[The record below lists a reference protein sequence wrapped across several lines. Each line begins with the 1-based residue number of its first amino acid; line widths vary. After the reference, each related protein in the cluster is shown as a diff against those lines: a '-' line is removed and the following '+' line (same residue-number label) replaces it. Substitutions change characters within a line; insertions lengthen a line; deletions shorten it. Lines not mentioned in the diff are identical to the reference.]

1 MILIALDFWSIV
13 VYAFVAS
20 VFFIGYR
27 LTWRL
32 AYLSE
37 GLIISLARGGMPGL
51 ARGLLFALIGY
62 NEQTYQQ
69 SRFIVWNQVHV
80 RFFVLWGASFLL
92 TGLIFLF
99 QIRPVVWVPLA
110 LGFVIYRL
118 VRLWMNPPRPPIHTQ
133 DPALKQLIQDVNE
146 PSRPTRYPAR
156 PMIRR
161 WDYLDELF
169 AESV

>member
-13 VYAFVAS
+13 VYAFLAS
-20 VFFIGYR
+20 VLFIGYR

-32 AYLSE
+32 AHISE
-37 GLIISLARGGMPGL
+37 GLIISLARGGLHGM

-69 SRFIVWNQVHV
+69 SRFIIWNQVHV
-80 RFFVLWGASFLL
+80 RFFVLWGTSFLL

-99 QIRPVVWVPLA
+99 QIKLLVWAPVA
-110 LGFVIYRL
+110 LGFIAYRL
-118 VRLWMNPPRPPIHTQ
+118 VMLWRNPPRPPILTQ

-146 PSRPTRYPAR
+146 PSRSARKPTR

-161 WDYLDELF
+161 WEYLDELF

>member
-1 MILIALDFWSIV
+1 MNLIALDFWSIV
-13 VYAFVAS
+13 VYAFMAS
-20 VFFIGYR
+20 VLFIGYR
-27 LTWRL
+27 LTGRL
-32 AYLSE
+32 AYFSE
-37 GLIISLARGGMPGL
+37 GLIISLARGGLHGM
-51 ARGLLFALIGY
+51 ARGLLFALVGY

-80 RFFVLWGASFLL
+80 RFFVLWGSTFLL
-92 TGLIFLF
+92 TGLVFLF
-99 QIRPVVWVPLA
+99 QIQPVLWVPLA
-110 LGFVIYRL
+110 LGFIVYRL
-118 VRLWMNPPRPPIHTQ
+118 VTLWMNPPRPPIHTQ

-146 PSRPTRYPAR
+146 PSRSTRKPAR